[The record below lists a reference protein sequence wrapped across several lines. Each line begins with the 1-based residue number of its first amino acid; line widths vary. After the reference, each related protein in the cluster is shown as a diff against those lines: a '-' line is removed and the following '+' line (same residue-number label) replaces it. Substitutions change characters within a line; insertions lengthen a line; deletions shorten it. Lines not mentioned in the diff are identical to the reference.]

1 MIFLYC
7 FLGVFAAFSVFATL
21 CALCVSGRADEIEEC
36 MWLKMMAEKQG
47 HDESDDCV
55 DQREQ

>member
-7 FLGVFAAFSVFATL
+7 FLGVFAAFSVFAAL
-21 CALCVSGRADEIEEC
+21 CALCVSGQVDEVEERVLLKAD
-36 MWLKMMAEKQG
+36 MEKRT

-55 DQREQ
+55 DQRKA